1 MNDDI
6 NTEKANDTAAAAVAA
21 AKKGQKNELVKLV
34 RRVPPELKPWE
45 KSTADVPAE
54 EVDNYIASGLWI
66 RK

>member
-6 NTEKANDTAAAAVAA
+6 NTEKANDVTS
-21 AKKGQKNELVKLV
+21 AKKAPKVELVKLV
-34 RRVPPELKPWE
+34 RRTPPDLKPWE

-54 EVDNYIASGLWI
+54 EVDNYIASGLWV